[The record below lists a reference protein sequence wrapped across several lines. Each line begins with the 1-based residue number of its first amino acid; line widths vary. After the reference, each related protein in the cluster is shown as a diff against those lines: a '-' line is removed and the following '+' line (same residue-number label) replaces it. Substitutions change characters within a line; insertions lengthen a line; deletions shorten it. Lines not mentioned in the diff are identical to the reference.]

1 MALVKRKTD
10 NVILSNALEN
20 FYGAAEELKL
30 PDGITDMLAHSER
43 KTCVSIPVEMDDGTI
58 KVFEGYRVAHNS
70 AVGPSKGGVRFHQ
83 DVCLDE
89 CEGLAFMMTWKCS
102 LAGIPYGGGKGGVCV
117 DPTKLSKKELER
129 LSRTFAARIE
139 PVVGAWTDVPAPDMN
154 TNGQIMTWFMD
165 TISRMRGR
173 LEPAIFTGK
182 PIPLWGSKGRNGATG
197 LGVATCAIE
206 LMKVLGKDI
215 KGMKCAIQGFG
226 NVGSFTAKT
235 LADAG
240 AKIVA
245 VSDITGTYYCA
256 DGINVAKC
264 FELTGS
270 SPKRLLSG
278 LEKEPGVKMIDEI
291 QSCDCDIFLPCAMEG
306 SITAENAGRIK
317 AKYIV
322 EGANGPTTP
331 EADEVIKERGIYVIP
346 DFLAN
351 AGGVTCSYFEQVQC
365 NQNFFWEKDEVLS
378 KLDKKM
384 TSAFHAVHDREGEES
399 VHAGSRLHHRRR
411 PRCESSQSPRLQQQ
425 HLPHQ
430 LPRRRPATRRTHSRT

>member
-1 MALVKRKTD
+1 MALVKRKSD
-10 NVILSNALEN
+10 NVLLRTALEN

-43 KTCVSIPVEMDDGTI
+43 KTCVSIPVEMDDGSI

-89 CEGLAFMMTWKCS
+89 CEALAFMMTWKCS

-117 DPTKLSKKELER
+117 DPTQLSKKELER
-129 LSRTFAARIE
+129 LSRTYAARIE

-182 PIPLWGSKGRNGATG
+182 PIPLWGSKGRNAATG

-206 LMKVLGKDI
+206 LMKVLGKDV

-245 VSDITGTYYCA
+245 VSDITGVYYCA

-264 FELTGS
+264 FELTGA
-270 SPKRLLSG
+270 SPKRLLTG

-306 SITAENAGRIK
+306 SLTADNAGRVK
-317 AKYIV
+317 AKYVV

-331 EADEVIKERGIYVIP
+331 EADAILDQKGILVVP

-351 AGGVTCSYFEQVQC
+351 SGGVVGSYFEWCQDLGG
-365 NQNFFWEKDEVLS
+365 FFWTEEEYNERLLRIMKDNFHRVWDYANEHNV
-378 KLDKKM
+378 KM
-384 TSAFHAVHDREGEES
+384 RRAAFLAAIKRVAD
-399 VHAGSRLHHRRR
+399 
-411 PRCESSQSPRLQQQ
+411 
-425 HLPHQ
+425 
-430 LPRRRPATRRTHSRT
+430 ATEMRGVYL

>member
-10 NVILSNALEN
+10 NVILGNALEN
-20 FYGAAEELKL
+20 FYGAAEEMGL
-30 PDGITDMLAHSER
+30 DEGITDILAHSER
-43 KTCVSIPVEMDDGTI
+43 KTCVSIPVEMDDGSI

-117 DPTKLSKKELER
+117 DPTTLSKKELER

-182 PIPLWGSKGRNGATG
+182 PIPLWGSKGRNAATG

-206 LMKVLGKDI
+206 LMKVLGKDV

-245 VSDITGTYYCA
+245 VSDITGVYYCA

-264 FELTGS
+264 FELTGA
-270 SPKRLLSG
+270 SPKRLLTG

-306 SITAENAGRIK
+306 SITADNAPRIK

-322 EGANGPTTP
+322 EGANGPTTT
-331 EADEVIKERGIYVIP
+331 EADKILDEKGILVVP

-351 AGGVTCSYFEQVQC
+351 SGGVIGSYFEWCQDLGG
-365 NQNFFWEKDEVLS
+365 FFWTEEEYNERLLRIMKDNFHRVWDYANEHNV
-378 KLDKKM
+378 KM
-384 TSAFHAVHDREGEES
+384 RRAAFLAAIKRVAD
-399 VHAGSRLHHRRR
+399 
-411 PRCESSQSPRLQQQ
+411 
-425 HLPHQ
+425 
-430 LPRRRPATRRTHSRT
+430 ATEARGVYL

>member
-1 MALVKRKTD
+1 MALVKRKSD
-10 NVILSNALEN
+10 NVLLRTALEN

-43 KTCVSIPVEMDDGTI
+43 KTCVSIPVEMDDGSI

-117 DPTKLSKKELER
+117 DPTTLSKKELER

-182 PIPLWGSKGRNGATG
+182 PIPLWGSKGRNAATG

-206 LMKVLGKDI
+206 LMKVLGKDV

-245 VSDITGTYYCA
+245 VSDITGVYYCA
-256 DGINVAKC
+256 NGINVAKC
-264 FELTGS
+264 FELTGA
-270 SPKRLLSG
+270 SPKRLLTG

-306 SITAENAGRIK
+306 SLTADNAGRVK
-317 AKYIV
+317 AKYVV

-331 EADEVIKERGIYVIP
+331 EADAILDQKGILVVP

-351 AGGVTCSYFEQVQC
+351 SGGVVGSYFEWCQDLGG
-365 NQNFFWEKDEVLS
+365 FFWTEEEYNERLLRIMKDNFHRVWDFS
-378 KLDKKM
+378 KEHNVKM
-384 TSAFHAVHDREGEES
+384 RRAAFLAAIKRVAD
-399 VHAGSRLHHRRR
+399 
-411 PRCESSQSPRLQQQ
+411 
-425 HLPHQ
+425 
-430 LPRRRPATRRTHSRT
+430 ATEMRGVYL

>member
-1 MALVKRKTD
+1 MALVKRKSD
-10 NVILSNALEN
+10 NVLLRTALEN

-43 KTCVSIPVEMDDGTI
+43 KTCVSIPVEMDDGSI

-89 CEGLAFMMTWKCS
+89 CEALAFMMTWKCS

-117 DPTKLSKKELER
+117 DPTQLSKKELER
-129 LSRTFAARIE
+129 LSRTYAARIE

-182 PIPLWGSKGRNGATG
+182 PIPLWGSKGRNAATG

-206 LMKVLGKDI
+206 LMKVLGKDV

-245 VSDITGTYYCA
+245 VSDITGVYYCA

-264 FELTGS
+264 FALTGA
-270 SPKRLLSG
+270 SPKRLLTG

-306 SITAENAGRIK
+306 SLTADNAGRVK
-317 AKYIV
+317 AKYVV

-331 EADEVIKERGIYVIP
+331 EADAILDQKGILVVP

-351 AGGVTCSYFEQVQC
+351 SGGVVGSYFEWCQDLGG
-365 NQNFFWEKDEVLS
+365 FFWTEEEYNERLLRIMKDNFHRVWDFS
-378 KLDKKM
+378 KEHNVKM
-384 TSAFHAVHDREGEES
+384 RRAAFLAAIKRVAD
-399 VHAGSRLHHRRR
+399 
-411 PRCESSQSPRLQQQ
+411 
-425 HLPHQ
+425 
-430 LPRRRPATRRTHSRT
+430 ATEMRGVYL

>member
-1 MALVKRKTD
+1 MALVKRKSD
-10 NVILSNALEN
+10 NVLLRTALEN

-89 CEGLAFMMTWKCS
+89 CEALAFMMTWKCS

-117 DPTKLSKKELER
+117 DPTQLSKKELER
-129 LSRTFAARIE
+129 LSRTYAARIE

-182 PIPLWGSKGRNGATG
+182 PIPLWGSKGRNAATG

-206 LMKVLGKDI
+206 LMKVLGKDV

-245 VSDITGTYYCA
+245 VSDITGVYYCA

-264 FELTGS
+264 FALTGA
-270 SPKRLLSG
+270 SPKRLLTG

-306 SITAENAGRIK
+306 SITADNAGRVK
-317 AKYIV
+317 AKYVV

-331 EADEVIKERGIYVIP
+331 EADAILDQKGILVVP
-346 DFLAN
+346 DFLA
-351 AGGVTCSYFEQVQC
+351 
-365 NQNFFWEKDEVLS
+365 
-378 KLDKKM
+378 
-384 TSAFHAVHDREGEES
+384 
-399 VHAGSRLHHRRR
+399 
-411 PRCESSQSPRLQQQ
+411 
-425 HLPHQ
+425 
-430 LPRRRPATRRTHSRT
+430 

>member
-1 MALVKRKTD
+1 MALVKRKSD
-10 NVILSNALEN
+10 NVLLRTALEN

-43 KTCVSIPVEMDDGTI
+43 KTCVSIPVEMDDGSI

-89 CEGLAFMMTWKCS
+89 CEALAFMMTWKCS

-117 DPTKLSKKELER
+117 DPTTLSKKELER
-129 LSRTFAARIE
+129 LSRTYAARIE

-182 PIPLWGSKGRNGATG
+182 PIPLWGSKGRNAATG

-206 LMKVLGKDI
+206 LMKVLGKDV

-245 VSDITGTYYCA
+245 VSDITGVYYCA

-264 FELTGS
+264 FALTGA
-270 SPKRLLSG
+270 SPKRLLTG

-306 SITAENAGRIK
+306 SLTADNAGRVK
-317 AKYIV
+317 AKYVV

-331 EADEVIKERGIYVIP
+331 EADAILDQKGILVVP

-351 AGGVTCSYFEQVQC
+351 SGGVVGSYFEWCQDLGG
-365 NQNFFWEKDEVLS
+365 FFWTEEEYNERLLRIMKDNFHRVWDFS
-378 KLDKKM
+378 KEHNVKM
-384 TSAFHAVHDREGEES
+384 RRAAFLAAIKRVAD
-399 VHAGSRLHHRRR
+399 
-411 PRCESSQSPRLQQQ
+411 
-425 HLPHQ
+425 
-430 LPRRRPATRRTHSRT
+430 ATEMRGVYL

>member
-10 NVILSNALEN
+10 NVILGNALEN
-20 FYGAAEELKL
+20 FYGAAEEMGL
-30 PDGITDMLAHSER
+30 DEGITDILAHSER
-43 KTCVSIPVEMDDGTI
+43 KTCVSIPVEMDDGSI

-117 DPTKLSKKELER
+117 DPTTLSKKELER

-182 PIPLWGSKGRNGATG
+182 PIPLWGSKGRNAATG

-206 LMKVLGKDI
+206 LMKVLGKDV

-245 VSDITGTYYCA
+245 VSDITGVYYCA
-256 DGINVAKC
+256 DGINVVKC
-264 FELTGS
+264 FELTGA
-270 SPKRLLSG
+270 SPKRLLTG

-306 SITAENAGRIK
+306 SITADNAPRIK

-322 EGANGPTTP
+322 EGANGPTTT
-331 EADEVIKERGIYVIP
+331 EADKILDEKGILVVP

-351 AGGVTCSYFEQVQC
+351 SGGVIGSYFEWCQDLGG
-365 NQNFFWEKDEVLS
+365 FFWTEEEYNERLLRIMKDNFHRVWDYANEHNV
-378 KLDKKM
+378 KM
-384 TSAFHAVHDREGEES
+384 RRAAFLAAIKRVAD
-399 VHAGSRLHHRRR
+399 
-411 PRCESSQSPRLQQQ
+411 
-425 HLPHQ
+425 
-430 LPRRRPATRRTHSRT
+430 ATEARGVYL

>member
-1 MALVKRKTD
+1 MALVKRKSD
-10 NVILSNALEN
+10 NVLLRTALEN

-43 KTCVSIPVEMDDGTI
+43 KTCVSIPVEMDDGSI

-89 CEGLAFMMTWKCS
+89 CEALAFMMTWKCS

-117 DPTKLSKKELER
+117 DPTTLSKKELER
-129 LSRTFAARIE
+129 LSRTYAARIE

-182 PIPLWGSKGRNGATG
+182 PIPLWGSKGRNAATG

-206 LMKVLGKDI
+206 LMKVLGKDV

-245 VSDITGTYYCA
+245 VSDITGVYYCA

-264 FELTGS
+264 FALTGA
-270 SPKRLLSG
+270 SPKRLLTG

-306 SITAENAGRIK
+306 SITADNAGRVK
-317 AKYIV
+317 AKYVV

-331 EADEVIKERGIYVIP
+331 EADAILDQKGILVVP

-351 AGGVTCSYFEQVQC
+351 SGGVVGSYFEWCQDLGG
-365 NQNFFWEKDEVLS
+365 FFWTEEEYNERLLRIMKDNFHRVWDFS
-378 KLDKKM
+378 KEHNVKM
-384 TSAFHAVHDREGEES
+384 RRAAFLAAIKRVAD
-399 VHAGSRLHHRRR
+399 
-411 PRCESSQSPRLQQQ
+411 
-425 HLPHQ
+425 
-430 LPRRRPATRRTHSRT
+430 ATEMRGVYF

>member
-1 MALVKRKTD
+1 MALVKRKSD
-10 NVILSNALEN
+10 NVLLRTALEN

-43 KTCVSIPVEMDDGTI
+43 KTCVSIPVEMDDGSI

-89 CEGLAFMMTWKCS
+89 CEALAFMMTWKCS

-117 DPTKLSKKELER
+117 DPTTLSKKELER
-129 LSRTFAARIE
+129 LSRTYAARIE

-182 PIPLWGSKGRNGATG
+182 PIPLWGSKGRNAATG

-206 LMKVLGKDI
+206 LMKVLGKDV

-245 VSDITGTYYCA
+245 VSDITGVYYCA

-264 FELTGS
+264 FELTGT
-270 SPKRLLSG
+270 SPKRLLTG

-306 SITAENAGRIK
+306 SLTADNAGRVK
-317 AKYIV
+317 AKYVV

-331 EADEVIKERGIYVIP
+331 EADAILDQKGILVVP

-351 AGGVTCSYFEQVQC
+351 SGGVVGSYFEWCQDLGG
-365 NQNFFWEKDEVLS
+365 FFWTEEEYNERLLRIMKDNFHRVWDFS
-378 KLDKKM
+378 KEHNVKM
-384 TSAFHAVHDREGEES
+384 RRAAFLAAIKRVAD
-399 VHAGSRLHHRRR
+399 
-411 PRCESSQSPRLQQQ
+411 
-425 HLPHQ
+425 
-430 LPRRRPATRRTHSRT
+430 ATEMRGVYL

>member
-10 NVILSNALEN
+10 NVILGNALEN
-20 FYGAAEELKL
+20 FYGAAEEMGL
-30 PDGITDMLAHSER
+30 DEGITDILAHSER

-70 AVGPSKGGVRFHQ
+70 AVGPSKGGVRFHP
-83 DVCLDE
+83 DVNLDE

-182 PIPLWGSKGRNGATG
+182 PIPLWGSKGRNAATG

-206 LMKVLGKDI
+206 LMKALGKDV
-215 KGMKCAIQGFG
+215 KGVKCAIQGFG

-245 VSDITGTYYCA
+245 VSDITGVYYCA
-256 DGINVAKC
+256 DGINVAKA
-264 FELTGS
+264 FEIIGA
-270 SPKRLLSG
+270 SPKRLLTG

-306 SITAENAGRIK
+306 SITKDNAGRIK

-322 EGANGPTTP
+322 EGANGPTTT
-331 EADEVIKERGIYVIP
+331 EADAILDQKGILVVP

-351 AGGVTCSYFEQVQC
+351 SGGVIGSYFEWCQDLGG
-365 NQNFFWEKDEVLS
+365 FFWTEEEYNDRLLRIMKDNFHRVWQYAKEHNV
-378 KLDKKM
+378 KM
-384 TSAFHAVHDREGEES
+384 RRAAFLAAIKRVAD
-399 VHAGSRLHHRRR
+399 
-411 PRCESSQSPRLQQQ
+411 
-425 HLPHQ
+425 
-430 LPRRRPATRRTHSRT
+430 ATEMRGTYL

>member
-43 KTCVSIPVEMDDGTI
+43 KTCVSIPGEMDDGTI

-291 QSCDCDIFLPCAMEG
+291 QPCDCDIFLPCAMEG
-306 SITAENAGRIK
+306 SITAENAGRVK

-322 EGANGPTTP
+322 EGANGPTTT
-331 EADEVIKERGIYVIP
+331 EADAILDSKGILVVP

-351 AGGVTCSYFEQVQC
+351 SGGVIGSYFEWCQDLGG
-365 NQNFFWEKDEVLS
+365 FFWSEEEYNNRLLHIMKDNFLKVWNFAKERNV
-378 KLDKKM
+378 KM
-384 TSAFHAVHDREGEES
+384 RRAAFLFAIKRVADAAEMRG
-399 VHAGSRLHHRRR
+399 VYL
-411 PRCESSQSPRLQQQ
+411 
-425 HLPHQ
+425 
-430 LPRRRPATRRTHSRT
+430 

>member
-1 MALVKRKTD
+1 MALVKRKSD
-10 NVILSNALEN
+10 NVLLRTALEN

-43 KTCVSIPVEMDDGTI
+43 KTCVSIPVEMDDGSI

-89 CEGLAFMMTWKCS
+89 CEALAFMMTWKCS

-117 DPTKLSKKELER
+117 DPTTLSKKELER
-129 LSRTFAARIE
+129 LSRTYAARIE

-182 PIPLWGSKGRNGATG
+182 PIPLWGSKGRNAATG

-206 LMKVLGKDI
+206 LMKVLGKDV

-245 VSDITGTYYCA
+245 VSDITGVYYCA

-264 FELTGS
+264 FELTGT
-270 SPKRLLSG
+270 SPKRLLTG

-306 SITAENAGRIK
+306 SITADNAGRVK
-317 AKYIV
+317 AKYVV

-331 EADEVIKERGIYVIP
+331 EADAILDQKGILVVP

-351 AGGVTCSYFEQVQC
+351 SGGVVGSYFEWCQDLGG
-365 NQNFFWEKDEVLS
+365 FFWTEEEYNERLLRIMKDNFHRVWDFS
-378 KLDKKM
+378 KEHNVKM
-384 TSAFHAVHDREGEES
+384 RRAAFLAAIKRVAD
-399 VHAGSRLHHRRR
+399 
-411 PRCESSQSPRLQQQ
+411 
-425 HLPHQ
+425 
-430 LPRRRPATRRTHSRT
+430 ATEMRGVYL